1 MRPLNSQF
9 LYARALDD
17 AVRSARRWLD
27 LGCGHAFLPP
37 FASGS
42 VELPPSGCRV
52 IGVDLDPVAIR
63 AHAHLHLRIIG
74 SVESLPVRS
83 ASADLV
89 TANMVLEHVEHP
101 ETLFTEV
108 ERVLEPGGSFLM
120 HTPNLS
126 GYTTFLTRL
135 VPERV
140 RPRLA
145 NLLQGRNE
153 ADVYPTFYRANTV
166 DVLRTA
172 AEEAGLAVADLR
184 TVESS
189 AQLYKVP
196 VVGSLEE
203 LWLRLLRWDRLAA
216 RRPCII
222 GRFRKERQHPRG

>member
-1 MRPLNSQF
+1 
-9 LYARALDD
+9 
-17 AVRSARRWLD
+17 
-27 LGCGHAFLPP
+27 
-37 FASGS
+37 
-42 VELPPSGCRV
+42 
-52 IGVDLDPVAIR
+52 
-63 AHAHLHLRIIG
+63 
-74 SVESLPVRS
+74 
-83 ASADLV
+83 
-89 TANMVLEHVEHP
+89 MVLEHVEHP
-101 ETLFTEV
+101 ETLFAEV

-166 DVLRTA
+166 DALRTA
-172 AEEAGLAVADLR
+172 AEQAGLVVADLR

-196 VVGSLEE
+196 VVRSLEE
-203 LWLRLLRWDRLAA
+203 LWLRMLRWDRLSS

-222 GRFRKERQHPRG
+222 GRFRKA